1 MHSTIADLWPV
12 LVLIADIT
20 AATAVTMDAVL
31 RKRHVPSIV
40 GWIGLAWL
48 APLVGSFL
56 YLCFGIN
63 RIKTSAI
70 THELEAAWARDAKPG
85 TLSNEASSPEHITAP
100 HPFASLARLGR
111 EVTGDPLVSGNQV
124 TLLKNGDEA
133 YPAMLDAIG
142 RANQSVALLVY
153 ILDND
158 SVGQLFLDALLLA
171 IKRGAHVRVLI
182 DDFGA
187 RYTRPSMISRLRDSG
202 IPVAGFLPTRTARL
216 IRYAN
221 LRNHRK
227 ILVVDGAIG
236 FTGGMNIRE
245 AHWLARSVRDSV
257 HCAHFRI
264 EGPIVADM
272 QRTFAVDWAFTT
284 GEHLKGARWFPA
296 LDRRSTVVA
305 RGVKDGPDADLDNML
320 RIILGALSVATQ
332 TVRIVT
338 PYFLPND
345 ALLRAVQVTALR
357 GIDVAI
363 VLPFKSNIPIMDWAM
378 APQLPDLLT
387 AGCRIYFT
395 PGMFDHT
402 KLFVVDSFWSLIG
415 STNWDA
421 RSLRLNFEYN
431 LECYDASLA
440 QNLEN
445 LIEGKIA
452 RAYRLRLCDT
462 QSTGFP
468 VRLRNGLAR
477 LLSPFL

>member
-1 MHSTIADLWPV
+1 
-12 LVLIADIT
+12 
-20 AATAVTMDAVL
+20 
-31 RKRHVPSIV
+31 
-40 GWIGLAWL
+40 
-48 APLVGSFL
+48 
-56 YLCFGIN
+56 
-63 RIKTSAI
+63 
-70 THELEAAWARDAKPG
+70 
-85 TLSNEASSPEHITAP
+85 
-100 HPFASLARLGR
+100 
-111 EVTGDPLVSGNQV
+111 
-124 TLLKNGDEA
+124 
-133 YPAMLDAIG
+133 
-142 RANQSVALLVY
+142 
-153 ILDND
+153 
-158 SVGQLFLDALLLA
+158 
-171 IKRGAHVRVLI
+171 
-182 DDFGA
+182 
-187 RYTRPSMISRLRDSG
+187 
-202 IPVAGFLPTRTARL
+202 
-216 IRYAN
+216 

-245 AHWLARSVRDSV
+245 AHWLSRSLRDFV

-284 GEHLKGARWFPA
+284 GEHLKGARWFPD

-345 ALLRAVQVTALR
+345 ALLRAVQVAALR

-363 VLPFKSNIPIMDWAM
+363 VLPSKSNIPIMDWAM

-395 PGMFDHT
+395 SGMFDHT

-440 QNLEN
+440 ENLEN
-445 LIEGKIA
+445 LIEDKIA
-452 RAYRLRLCDT
+452 RAYRLRLCET

-468 VRLRNGLAR
+468 VRVRNGLAR